1 MIVIDTSALMAILL
15 EEPKAD
21 ACASALE
28 EADRLVISAGTFAE
42 ALIVASR
49 RNIAEELDTL
59 IKKLG
64 VEIVDV
70 TPAYTRLIAEAYNEW
85 GTGVHPAS
93 LNFGDCFAYAL
104 AKSENC
110 PLLYVGND
118 FSRTDIIS
126 AL

>member
-59 IKKLG
+59 IKRLG

-70 TPAYTRLIAEAYNEW
+70 TPAYARLIADAYNEW
-85 GTGVHPAS
+85 GKGVHPAS